1 MTAQSEIIRD
11 TRTLILYVLGG
22 SLFLLLLPQSA
33 GLAAAVII
41 LVGFAGLMLRWPNVG
56 TLVVLFA
63 IYSNIGVLAMRSQ
76 NTIKASAGSA
86 AQNPRIAVV
95 LAALALLL
103 AVPLVY
109 QIVVRRGKVEF
120 DRGFA
125 LMSAYLAVLL
135 ASSFFARDQQIFHFE
150 IADYLLEGLGLYFL
164 VTNVIRDLTTL
175 RRAIWALLLAGSLM
189 SGLTV
194 FQKISH
200 TESRIYGGMAQV
212 DTGKEPSVRQI
223 LREGTNRIT
232 EQGLTRGEVRAAGPI
247 GEPNRYAQV
256 LVVLLPLAVLQFR
269 TARSPKWRALALIT
283 AALILGGMC
292 LTFSRGALLTGAI
305 VFAMMAA
312 TGLLNA
318 KHILISAMAITLF
331 VVFVDPEV
339 ATRLASLE
347 RLKVL
352 ISQTHSASETLDS
365 SAIRRYEENVAAWH
379 VFMDHPILGVGPG
392 HFAAFYS
399 NPYSNRI
406 GLIQQTKGYRGHNL
420 YLETLA
426 ETGLIGLLSL
436 LAIVFVV
443 MRALWREHELLA
455 QRCPELDYM
464 AIGFLLSLAAYAVSA
479 VFAHL
484 SYQRYFWLLVAVS
497 SAAVR
502 IIHQASQERPWRD
515 LALRPNET
523 D

>member
-11 TRTLILYVLGG
+11 TRTLLPCVLGG
-22 SLFLLLLPQSA
+22 FLFLLLLWQSA
-33 GLAAAVII
+33 GLAAGVII

-56 TLVVLFA
+56 TLAVLFA

-76 NTIKASAGSA
+76 NAIQASAGSA

-103 AVPLVY
+103 TVPLVY
-109 QIVVRRGKVEF
+109 HIVVRKEKVER

-135 ASSFFARDQQIFHFE
+135 ASSFFARDQQILLFE
-150 IADYLLEGLGLYFL
+150 ITDYLLEGLGLYFL

-175 RRAIWALLLAGSLM
+175 RRAIWALLLAGTLM

-194 FQKISH
+194 VQKITH
-200 TESRIYGGMAQV
+200 TESFMYGGMAQV
-212 DTGKEPSVRQI
+212 DTGKEPPVRPSIRQSP
-223 LREGTNRIT
+223 NKVT
-232 EQGLTRGEVRAAGPI
+232 EQGLRTGEGRAGGPI

-269 TARSPKWRALALIT
+269 TERSPKWRTLAVIT
-283 AALILGGMC
+283 AASILGGIC

-312 TGLLNA
+312 TRLLDA
-318 KHILISAMAITLF
+318 KHIFTGAMAMTLF

-339 ATRLASLE
+339 ATRLASLG

-352 ISQTHSASETLDS
+352 FSQTHSASEALDS
-365 SAIRRYEENVAAWH
+365 SAIRRYEENAAAWH
-379 VFMDHPILGVGPG
+379 VFLDHPILGVGPG
-392 HFAAFYS
+392 HFSAFYS
-399 NPYSNRI
+399 MPYGNRI
-406 GLIQQTKGYRGHNL
+406 GLIQQTKGYRGHSL

-436 LAIVFVV
+436 LAIIFVV
-443 MRALWREHELLA
+443 MRGLWREHQRWA
-455 QRCPELDYM
+455 QRCPELDYT
-464 AIGFLLSLAAYAVSA
+464 AIGFFLSLAAYAISA

-497 SAAVR
+497 SAALR
-502 IIHQASQERPWRD
+502 IVHQASQESPSRD
-515 LALRPNET
+515 LALCPNET

>member
-1 MTAQSEIIRD
+1 MTLQSEIIKD
-11 TRTLILYVLGG
+11 TRTLIPFVLGG
-22 SLFLLLLPQSA
+22 FLFLLLLPQSA

-76 NTIKASAGSA
+76 NAIQASAGSA

-109 QIVVRRGKVEF
+109 QIFVRKEKVEF

-212 DTGKEPSVRQI
+212 DTGKEPPVRQI
-223 LREGTNRIT
+223 PRRTNKITNEGLR
-232 EQGLTRGEVRAAGPI
+232 RGEVRAGGPI

-269 TARSPKWRALALIT
+269 TERSPKWRALAVI
-283 AALILGGMC
+283 AAASILGGVC

-312 TGLLNA
+312 TRLLNA
-318 KHILISAMAITLF
+318 KHIFASAMAITLF
-331 VVFVDPEV
+331 VVFLDPQV

-347 RLKVL
+347 RLKIL
-352 ISQTHSASETLDS
+352 FSQTHSASETLDS
-365 SAIRRYEENVAAWH
+365 SAIRRYEENAAAWH
-379 VFMDHPILGVGPG
+379 VFLDHPILGVGPG
-392 HFAAFYS
+392 HFSAFYS
-399 NPYSNRI
+399 MPYSNRI

-436 LAIVFVV
+436 LAIIFVV
-443 MRALWREHELLA
+443 MRGLWREHERLA
-455 QRCPELDYM
+455 QMCPELDYM
-464 AIGFLLSLAAYAVSA
+464 AIGFFLSLAAYAISA

-497 SAAVR
+497 STALR
-502 IIHQASQERPWRD
+502 ILHQASQERPWRD

-523 D
+523 A

>member
-1 MTAQSEIIRD
+1 MTAQSEIITD
-11 TRTLILYVLGG
+11 ARTLIPCVLGG
-22 SLFLLLLPQSA
+22 FLFLLLLRESA
-33 GLAAAVII
+33 GLAAAVIT
-41 LVGFAGLMLRWPNVG
+41 LVAFVGLTLRWPNVG
-56 TLVVLFA
+56 TLAVLFA

-76 NTIKASAGSA
+76 NAIQASAGSG

-95 LAALALLL
+95 LAALASLL
-103 AVPLVY
+103 AVPFLY
-109 QIVVRRGKVEF
+109 QIVVRKEKVEF

-125 LMSAYLAVLL
+125 LMSVYLAVLL

-150 IADYLLEGLGLYFL
+150 ITDYLLEGLGLYFL

-212 DTGKEPSVRQI
+212 HTGRESPVRQI
-223 LREGTNRIT
+223 LRQGTNKMT
-232 EQGLTRGEVRAAGPI
+232 EQGLRSGGVRAAGPI

-269 TARSPKWRALALIT
+269 TARSPKWRALALI
-283 AALILGGMC
+283 AAASILGGMC

-312 TGLLNA
+312 TRLLNA
-318 KHILISAMAITLF
+318 KDIFTCAMAITLF

-352 ISQTHSASETLDS
+352 FTRTHSASETLDS
-365 SAIRRYEENVAAWH
+365 SAIRRYEENAAAWH
-379 VFMDHPILGVGPG
+379 VFLDHPILGVGPG
-392 HFAAFYS
+392 HFSTFYS
-399 NPYSNRI
+399 MPYSNRI

-436 LAIVFVV
+436 LAIIFVV
-443 MRALWREHELLA
+443 MRGLWREHKRLA

-464 AIGFLLSLAAYAVSA
+464 AVGFFLSLAAYAISA

-497 SAAVR
+497 SAALR
-502 IIHQASQERPWRD
+502 IIHQASQERPWHD
-515 LALRPNET
+515 LALISNEV